1 MTILRSTLEPA
12 GAQAR
17 AARQAMLDAL
27 AEVAAETAK
36 AVAGGGEKAIA
47 RHHARGKLT
56 ARERIE
62 LLLDLD
68 SPFLE
73 LAALAGY
80 GSEFTVG
87 GSVVAGIGVV
97 SGVECLLLAN
107 DPTVKGGASNPWSLR
122 KTLRMHEIALRN
134 RLPVIALVESGGAD
148 LPTQKEV
155 FIPGGAVFRDL
166 TRMSAAGIPTIAL
179 VFGNS
184 TAGGAYL
191 PGMSDHVVMIENRSK
206 VFLAGPPLVKAAT
219 GEDADDE
226 SLGGAEM
233 HARVSGLADHFAVD
247 EQDAIRIGRRIVA
260 RLNHR
265 KASGPA
271 TAGPLPPRYPAEDLL
286 AIVPPD
292 LKSAFD
298 PRELI
303 ARIIDDSDFDE
314 FKPLYGDS
322 LVTGWAELHG
332 FRIGILANAR
342 GVLFSAEAQKAAQ
355 FIQLANKSHTPLL
368 FLHNTTGY
376 MVGKEYEQ
384 GGIIKHGAMMIN
396 AVSNSTVPHISVLVG
411 NSYGAGHYGM
421 CGRAYDPRFVF
432 TWPSARSS
440 VMGAQQ
446 LADVTYMVSKA
457 SALSQGRPFHEDGA
471 QVVRHAIEQQIS
483 AEAMPMVLSGLVY
496 DDGIIDPRDTRD
508 VLGVALS
515 AIHTAPVQG
524 TDAFG
529 VFRM

>member
-1 MTILRSTLEPA
+1 MTVLRSALDEQA
-12 GAQAR
+12 GKLAR
-17 AARQAMLDAL
+17 EAMLEAL
-27 AEVAAETAK
+27 AEIETEIAT
-36 AVAGGGEKAIA
+36 AVAGGGEQAVA
-47 RHHARGKLT
+47 RHHARGKMT

-68 SPFLE
+68 APFLE

-80 GSEFTVG
+80 GSSFTVG

-97 SGVECLLLAN
+97 SGVECLLVAN
-107 DPTVKGGASNPWSLR
+107 DPTVKGGSSNPWSLR
-122 KTLRMHEIALRN
+122 KTLRMHEIARQN
-134 RLPVIALVESGGAD
+134 RLPLIALVESGGAD
-148 LPTQKEV
+148 LPTQKDV

-166 TRMSAAGIPTIAL
+166 TRLSAAGIPTIAI

-191 PGMSDHVVMIENRSK
+191 PGMSDHVVLIERRSK
-206 VFLAGPPLVKAAT
+206 VFLAGPPLVQAAT
-219 GEDADDE
+219 GEEADDE
-226 SLGGAEM
+226 ELGGAEM
-233 HARVSGLADHFAVD
+233 HARVSGLADHYTAD

-260 RLNHR
+260 RLNWR
-265 KASGPA
+265 KAGPA
-271 TAGPLPPRYPAEDLL
+271 PQASRPPRYPADELL
-286 AIVPPD
+286 DIVPPG
-292 LKSAFD
+292 LKSPFD
-298 PRELI
+298 PREVI
-303 ARIIDDSDFDE
+303 ARIVDDSDFDE
-314 FKPLYGDS
+314 VKPLYGTS
-322 LVTGWAELHG
+322 LVTGWARLHG
-332 FRIGILANAR
+332 YPIGILANAN

-355 FIQLANKSHTPLL
+355 FIQLANRSDTPLL

-376 MVGKEYEQ
+376 MVGKQYEQ

-396 AVSNSTVPHISVLVG
+396 AVSNSTVPHISVLIG

-432 TWPSARSS
+432 SWPSARSA
-440 VMGAQQ
+440 VMGARQ
-446 LADVTYMVSKA
+446 LADVTYLVSRA
-457 SALSQGRPFHEDGA
+457 SALARGKPFDEDGA
-471 QVVRHAIEQQIS
+471 QVVRTMIEQQIT
-483 AEAMPMVLSGLVY
+483 AESMPLVLSGMVY

-515 AIHTAPVQG
+515 AIHSAPVRG